1 MVKVG
6 VPDKASPISRS
17 WAKSI
22 FTFFFSFGV
31 LTINSFAFFDMTT
44 QAVFLPLLF
53 LPAWRQAAHH
63 AVWFAVPWFSP
74 DARSADSGR
83 RPRRQAAR
91 SEEHTSELQS

>member
-6 VPDKASPISRS
+6 VPDKASPVSRS

-31 LTINSFAFFDMTT
+31 LTINSFAFLAMTT

-53 LPAWRQAAHH
+53 LPAWRRAARR
-63 AVWFAVPWFSP
+63 AVWFGVPWFSQ
-74 DARSADSGR
+74 DARSVALVRQPR
-83 RPRRQAAR
+83 RPATRAAGVQGR
-91 SEEHTSELQS
+91 NR